1 MPLNRAGRCCGR
13 ALDLAEEKDSVAAA
27 GELLPV
33 SEAVA
38 EAHPLEVDPD
48 RFEGL
53 DLDLPVQLV
62 YLPPPPDGNRK
73 GQTVGW

>member
-1 MPLNRAGRCCGR
+1 M
-13 ALDLAEEKDSVAAA
+13 AAA